1 MAGRPE
7 YQPTDKD
14 REVVRAL
21 VGFGMPLESI
31 AQVVGIT
38 FKTLKKHFDAEINS
52 GKAIVDS
59 AVYAALFQSIKRGNV
74 ASIIF
79 YLKTQKGWKETERH
93 EHTGKDGE
101 PIQMYVDRAK
111 KETPEEW
118 LARVQQEA
126 ANKE

>member
-1 MAGRPE
+1 MARPE
-7 YQPTDKD
+7 YQPTEKD
-14 REVVRAL
+14 REIVRAL

-31 AQVVGIT
+31 AHVLKIT
-38 FKTLKKHFDAEINS
+38 FKTLKKHFPDEIEQ
-52 GKAIVDS
+52 GKATVDA

-111 KETPEEW
+111 RETPEEW
-118 LARVQQEA
+118 LARVQQESTT
-126 ANKE
+126 KE